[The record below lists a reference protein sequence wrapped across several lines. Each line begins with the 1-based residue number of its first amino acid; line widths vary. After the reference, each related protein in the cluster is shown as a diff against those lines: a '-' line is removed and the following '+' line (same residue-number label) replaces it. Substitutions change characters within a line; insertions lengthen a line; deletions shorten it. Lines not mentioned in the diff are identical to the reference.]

1 MTTQQG
7 FLNFTSTS
15 RPVPVKVAS
24 LVLASSQSTS
34 IMITENTA
42 LETNNLDF
50 RAVVMLS
57 VGLLAAVLTFPAIID
72 YFTGR
77 SMNKDGYTI
86 SSSWVLAT
94 RT

>member
-57 VGLLAAVLTFPAIID
+57 VGLLAAVLTFPA
-72 YFTGR
+72 FVATLR
-77 SMNKDGYTI
+77 SLFRRKPIRKTE
-86 SSSWVLAT
+86 VT
-94 RT
+94 V